1 MSGFL
6 NANWFSFN
14 INRFIQQNNEG
25 LTSYTNLS
33 SLEIMKR
40 MMLSQFDN
48 QYNYTKEQVQN
59 YEQYDM
65 KRRIFD
71 SLVKQIDDQMDTY
84 ENFSR

>member
-1 MSGFL
+1 
-6 NANWFSFN
+6 
-14 INRFIQQNNEG
+14 
-25 LTSYTNLS
+25 
-33 SLEIMKR
+33 MKR

-71 SLVKQIDDQMDTY
+71 SLVKQIDDQIDTY

>member
-71 SLVKQIDDQMDTY
+71 SLVKQIDDQIDTY